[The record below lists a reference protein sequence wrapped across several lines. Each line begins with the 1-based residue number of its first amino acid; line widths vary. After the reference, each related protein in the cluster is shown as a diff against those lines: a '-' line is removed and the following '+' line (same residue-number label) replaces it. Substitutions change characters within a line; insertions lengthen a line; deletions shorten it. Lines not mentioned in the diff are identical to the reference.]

1 MFVINQPSYG
11 IFLKKHFIHNQ
22 DELPLYITIRTK
34 VFAYTKKLFDRLS
47 VFIYLRVILAN
58 NQH

>member
-1 MFVINQPSYG
+1 MEY
-11 IFLKKHFIHNQ
+11 FLKKHFIHNQ
-22 DELPLYITIRTK
+22 DELPLYITIRIK
-34 VFAYTKKLFDRLS
+34 VLAYTKKLFDILS

>member
-11 IFLKKHFIHNQ
+11 IFLKKQFIHNQ
-22 DELPLYITIRTK
+22 DELPLYITIRIK
-34 VFAYTKKLFDRLS
+34 VFAYTKKLFDI
-47 VFIYLRVILAN
+47 FIYLRVILAN